1 MNNNKIYFTGYAS
14 VFNNKDDKGDI
25 VLPSAFDETN
35 LNPKNI
41 KLLYNHDQNLVIGN
55 LESIRKDSKGIYIKA
70 SISPKNPLEHRL
82 ATCLI
87 NNMLSGLSIGYIA
100 KSTTRDSLFNRR
112 YINKLDLKEISIVQK
127 PSNPQTIIL
136 HKITNL

>member
-41 KLLYNHDQNLVIGN
+41 LIDY
-55 LESIRKDSKGIYIKA
+55 S
-70 SISPKNPLEHRL
+70 SPN
-82 ATCLI
+82 
-87 NNMLSGLSIGYIA
+87 IA
-100 KSTTRDSLFNRR
+100 KL
-112 YINKLDLKEISIVQK
+112 
-127 PSNPQTIIL
+127 
-136 HKITNL
+136 ITGC